1 MGSVGRVDVLSDR
14 IYQEAEIHYVVKND
28 PEKAEI
34 VVKGFAVFHKRP
46 EDSHMSQWVGSIDGS
61 SFEMTDNE

>member
-1 MGSVGRVDVLSDR
+1 MADR

-28 PEKAEI
+28 PAREKM

-46 EDSHMSQWVGSIDGS
+46 EDSQMHQ
-61 SFEMTDNE
+61 